1 MTEHFDLLRLAGG
14 NRSTH
19 FQLPVTPE
27 LSTPFDFLY
36 GGSGIAASIEA
47 AERVTERPLMWITTQ
62 FLTNTAPGTVVDVD
76 VATPVAGRATSQ
88 VHVNASVDGELML
101 SSLCAHT
108 SRPEGKRET
117 FLTMPSVPPPED
129 CGPLAEPFDAVPN
142 RPNSF
147 FDLLDRR
154 VAVGT
159 FAFGEDQR
167 PQPCP
172 LAVWSRVRGQPL
184 RTTASLAFIGDI
196 VPLGLCIALGQPLGG
211 TSIDNSLR
219 IVQTDFE
226 TEWALLEIIPESF
239 QHSIGHGSVRMWSET
254 GDLLAVAQQTCIIR
268 TSHHSSISAGSA
280 GSAGSVATG
289 SA

>member
-1 MTEHFDLLRLAGG
+1 VTEHFDLLRLADG

-62 FLTNTAPGTVVDVD
+62 FLTNTAPGTVVNVD
-76 VATPVAGRATSQ
+76 VATRVAGRATSQ
-88 VHVNASVDGELML
+88 VHVNASVGGELML

-129 CGPLAEPFDAVPN
+129 CGPLAEPFGAVPN
-142 RPNSF
+142 RANSF

-154 VAVGT
+154 VAIGT
-159 FAFGEDQR
+159 FGFGEDQR
-167 PQPCP
+167 PQSCP

-184 RTTASLAFIGDI
+184 RTAASLAFIGDI

-211 TSIDNSLR
+211 TSIDNTLR

-280 GSAGSVATG
+280 GTAATG

>member
-1 MTEHFDLLRLAGG
+1 MTEHFDLLRLTEGDSG
-14 NRSTH
+14 TR
-19 FQLPVTPE
+19 FRLPVTPE

-47 AERVTERPLMWITTQ
+47 AERVTGRPLMWITTQ

-88 VHVNASVDGELML
+88 VHVNASVAGELML

-117 FLTMPSVPPPED
+117 FLTMPSVPPPDD
-129 CGPLAEPFDAVPN
+129 CGPMLEPFDAVPN
-142 RPNSF
+142 RPSSF
-147 FDLLDRR
+147 FDSLDRR
-154 VAVGT
+154 VAAGT

-167 PQPCP
+167 PQPGP
-172 LAVWSRVRGQPL
+172 LAMWSRVHGQSL
-184 RTTASLAFIGDI
+184 RTAASLAFIGDI
-196 VPLGLCIALGQPLGG
+196 VPLGICIALGQPLGG
-211 TSIDNSLR
+211 TSIDNTLR
-219 IVQTDFE
+219 VVQTDFD

-254 GDLLAVAQQTCIIR
+254 GELLAVAQQTCIIR
-268 TSHHSSISAGSA
+268 TSHHSA
-280 GSAGSVATG
+280 
-289 SA
+289 

>member
-1 MTEHFDLLRLAGG
+1 MTEHFDLLRLADG

-108 SRPEGKRET
+108 SRPEGKREM

-142 RPNSF
+142 RPSSF

-159 FAFGEDQR
+159 FGFGEDQQ

-172 LAVWSRVRGQPL
+172 LAIWSRVRGQPL
-184 RTTASLAFIGDI
+184 RTAASLAFIGDI

-211 TSIDNSLR
+211 TSIDNTLR
-219 IVQTDFE
+219 VVQTDFE

-268 TSHHSSISAGSA
+268 TSHHSSISAASA
-280 GSAGSVATG
+280 GSAAIGSV
-289 SA
+289 

>member
-1 MTEHFDLLRLAGG
+1 MTNVVQSAIFTVTHWHSARIALRC
-14 NRSTH
+14 
-19 FQLPVTPE
+19 
-27 LSTPFDFLY
+27 DY
-36 GGSGIAASIEA
+36 DGSGIAASIEA

-154 VAVGT
+154 VAIGT
-159 FAFGEDQR
+159 FGFGEDQR

-184 RTTASLAFIGDI
+184 RTAASLAFIGDI
-196 VPLGLCIALGQPLGG
+196 VPLGICIALGQPLGG
-211 TSIDNSLR
+211 TSIDNTLR
-219 IVQTDFE
+219 VVQTDFE

-254 GDLLAVAQQTCIIR
+254 GDLLAVAQHFCIIR
-268 TSHHSSISAGSA
+268 TSHHSSISAGTA
-280 GSAGSVATG
+280 GSAAIGSV
-289 SA
+289 

>member
-1 MTEHFDLLRLAGG
+1 MTEHFDPLRLTDG
-14 NRSTH
+14 NH
-19 FQLPVTPE
+19 FAHFRLPVTPD

-62 FLTNTAPGTVVDVD
+62 FLTNTAPGTVVDLD

-88 VHVNASVDGELML
+88 VQVNASVDGELML

-108 SRPEGKRET
+108 SRPEGKRAA
-117 FLTMPSVPPPED
+117 FFTMPSVPPPKD

-142 RPNSF
+142 RPRSF
-147 FDLLDRR
+147 FDSLDRR
-154 VAVGT
+154 VAAGK

-167 PQPCP
+167 PQPVP
-172 LAVWSRVRGQPL
+172 LAVWSRVRGQSL
-184 RTTASLAFIGDI
+184 RTAASLAFIGDI
-196 VPLGLCIALGQPLGG
+196 VPLGICIALGQPLGG
-211 TSIDNSLR
+211 TSIDNTLR

-254 GDLLAVAQQTCIIR
+254 GELLAVAQQTCIIR
-268 TSHHSSISAGSA
+268 TSHHSAIPAGTSAGADSA
-280 GSAGSVATG
+280 
-289 SA
+289 